1 MVILRHDSDNWNLTF
16 YCSDY
21 NVDTMKAPLGEF
33 EVVVLMAV
41 LRLATGANGSAV
53 RHEIEQRIGRTV
65 SRGSVYV
72 TLDRL
77 EEKGLLASRVEEAPN
92 VRGGVRRLFLA
103 TPAGLKAV
111 RHSVTTLTRMQAGL
125 ESVLGDVK

>member
-1 MVILRHDSDNWNLTF
+1 MH
-16 YCSDY
+16 
-21 NVDTMKAPLGEF
+21 APLGEF

-41 LRLATGANGSAV
+41 LQEPAGANGSAV
-53 RHEIEQRIGRTV
+53 RQKIEQRIGRTV

-77 EEKGLLASRVEEAPN
+77 EEKGLLLSIVEDAPN
-92 VRGGVRRLFLA
+92 VRGGTKRLFRA

-111 RHSVTTLTRMQAGL
+111 KNSVATMARMRIGL
-125 ESVLGDVK
+125 ESVLGNLK

>member
-1 MVILRHDSDNWNLTF
+1 MQ
-16 YCSDY
+16 
-21 NVDTMKAPLGEF
+21 APLGEF

-41 LRLATGANGSAV
+41 LQLAADANGSAV
-53 RHEIEQRIGRTV
+53 RQEIERRVGRAV

-77 EEKGLLASRVEEAPN
+77 EEKGLLASRVEDAPN
-92 VRGGVRRLFLA
+92 VRGGTRRLFRA

-111 RHSVTTLTRMQAGL
+111 KNSVTTMTRMRVGL
-125 ESVLGDVK
+125 ESILGEIK

>member
-1 MVILRHDSDNWNLTF
+1 MSCV
-16 YCSDY
+16 Y
-21 NVDTMKAPLGEF
+21 NVDTMQAPLGEF

-41 LRLATGANGSAV
+41 LQLSEEANGSAV
-53 RHEIEQRIGRTV
+53 RQQIEQRIGRTV

-77 EEKGLLASRVEEAPN
+77 EEKGLLVSHVEEAPN
-92 VRGGVRRLFLA
+92 VRGGTKRLFGA

-111 RHSVTTLTRMQAGL
+111 RHAVTTMARMQVGL
-125 ESVLGDVK
+125 ELVLGTHK